1 MIPTLN
7 LLPWREAQRR
17 RRNRLFSL
25 QLGGTFAAAWALIGA
40 FVVHF
45 EDVATG
51 QRARNALLEDR
62 VAEFERRVEEV
73 ERLRQR
79 GRALTGRIEFIQ
91 ALEPQRGS
99 LARVLEAMVNTL
111 PVGVHYQ
118 AVALRGDVLAL
129 RGVTASSQ
137 GVPAL
142 MRNLQQ
148 SPWFAAPTLLSIQD
162 VALDAS
168 AAGSGAM
175 HGQGSAMHGQGS
187 AMNGQGSAFSMTVLR
202 MPGRAALV
210 PTTVANSAT
219 GD

>member
-7 LLPWREAQRR
+7 LLPWRAAQRR
-17 RRNRLFSL
+17 RRNRLFGL
-25 QLGGTFAAAWALIGA
+25 QLGGAFAAAWALIGA

-45 EDVATG
+45 EGVATG

-73 ERLRQR
+73 EHLWQR
-79 GRALTGRIEFIQ
+79 RRALMGRIESIQ

-99 LARVLEAMVNTL
+99 LARVFEAMVNTL
-111 PVGVHYQ
+111 PVGVHYE

-129 RGVTASSQ
+129 RGVTASGQ

-148 SPWFAAPTLLSIQD
+148 SPWFAAPKLLSIQD
-162 VALDAS
+162 VAQEAS

-175 HGQGSAMHGQGS
+175 NGQGS
-187 AMNGQGSAFSMTVLR
+187 AMNGRGSAFSMTVLR
-202 MPGRAALV
+202 MPQDAALV
-210 PTTVANSAT
+210 PATVANSAA